1 MLVTSK
7 KLNFEK
13 INHFM
18 NNFEIFTLCATLGWA
33 PKQPKMLIPATK
45 IWSWS
50 GAVQV
55 WSNFLNWPALAALLW
70 FSFYADKSR
79 KSFFWLIFLLFWSYY
94 LWIDSWIL
102 LLIVKLWDYSHH
114 MFSRKK
120 NSDFSWIASLILFAF
135 SSKDF
140 DLLKKSWKCMGKFF
154 RWKYAASL
162 SNISIRF
169 RF

>member
-102 LLIVKLWDYSHH
+102 LFIEIILTTCFHE
-114 MFSRKK
+114 K
-120 NSDFSWIASLILFAF
+120 NLMIHSLNPELFLFAF

-140 DLLKKSWKCMGKFF
+140 DRLKKSWKCME
-154 RWKYAASL
+154 
-162 SNISIRF
+162 
-169 RF
+169 